1 MVWALRN
8 ILLIAF
14 LSGIAVTASAD
25 DYRALTN
32 YKLHCQGCHM
42 PDMQGAIG
50 AVPRMKNF
58 LGYFLH
64 SPEGRGYIAQVPG
77 VTMSSLKND
86 DLAELLN
93 WMLLANS
100 KEQLPASFK
109 PYTTAEV
116 AELRKTPSRDPLA
129 ERTEILDD
137 VATQL
142 PILADEIERDG
153 YAY

>member
-86 DLAELLN
+86 DLADN
-93 WMLLANS
+93 GRSCRA
-100 KEQLPASFK
+100 
-109 PYTTAEV
+109 AEN
-116 AELRKTPSRDPLA
+116 AKSRPVG
-129 ERTEILDD
+129 RTHRNL
-137 VATQL
+137 
-142 PILADEIERDG
+142 G
-153 YAY
+153 